1 MLDSLRANGCCEPNS
16 TYTPKHFILCSQYLS
31 CDWKSHLP
39 INMEGCGGWQTSIG
53 KCLAWVGRL
62 KLKQVDIQWLVATC
76 LTQLHDQITNNTVWA
91 NYVNFMSTLCNPW
104 MKVSFN
110 NKHGK
115 DVLDSEQTKW
125 YVFETHVKAILHFFY
140 TSTWDSHIWKITNA
154 STCTTNGP
162 IRLLDSNW
170 VKLTNRTTSNWPSC
184 AFLTF
189 SSTCAHCS
197 IRASLGA
204 ARKNVRLKVPRL
216 RICWRCLYS
225 RPISKLMHSRRSMI
239 LHGVLDDSA
248 AFLDL

>member
-1 MLDSLRANGCCEPNS
+1 MVACHMFNTASWSE
-16 TYTPKHFILCSQYLS
+16 LS
-31 CDWKSHLP
+31 
-39 INMEGCGGWQTSIG
+39 
-53 KCLAWVGRL
+53 
-62 KLKQVDIQWLVATC
+62 
-76 LTQLHDQITNNTVWA
+76 NNTVWA
-91 NYVNFMSTLCNPW
+91 NSFNFMSTLCNPW
-104 MKVSFN
+104 MKVSFT

-115 DVLDSEQTKW
+115 DVPGSEQTKRCVW
-125 YVFETHVKAILHFFY
+125 NTLQNNLPLLY
-140 TSTWDSHIWKITNA
+140 TSTCDSHIWKITNA
-154 STCTTNGP
+154 STCTTIGP
-162 IRLLDSNW
+162 IGLLDSNW

-239 LHGVLDDSA
+239 LRGVLDDSA